1 MWHLRRCSSLALEG
15 PDLVTLAHMGSPYC
29 NSINA
34 CAITVINAGLLEATY
49 TSNDTFIVEWE
60 GVGPVEAFTCTL
72 RESGTMIPTSSPCKI
87 CI

>member
-1 MWHLRRCSSLALEG
+1 LYPLSSFLFPFPSLLG
-15 PDLVTLAHMGSPYC
+15 GRST
-29 NSINA
+29 

-72 RESGTMIPTSSPCKI
+72 RESGLSAEAEPIS
-87 CI
+87 